1 MTKKQAQ
8 QQNLF
13 TIAHT
18 NYERELKKYSFFKVH
33 NYELAEDLVQDTFM
47 KTWNYLSKGGKIDT
61 MKSFLYHVL
70 NCLIID
76 EYRRRK
82 ATSLDAMIENGF
94 ESGEDDFEHII
105 DELDS
110 KATALVIEKLPEKYR
125 EILSMRYVKDLT
137 IEEMAKATHLSKNT
151 IAVQIHRGLGKLK
164 ELLVVN
170 KTARRSSYPAIK
182 HAAMMRGR
190 MHV

>member
-8 QQNLF
+8 QQNVF
-13 TIAHT
+13 TLAHS

-82 ATSLDAMIENGF
+82 STSLDAMVEKGF
-94 ESGEDDFEHII
+94 ETGEDDFEHII

-110 KATALVIEKLPEKYR
+110 KSTALVIEKLPDKYR

-137 IEEMAKATHLSKNT
+137 IEEMAEKTHLSKNT
-151 IAVQIHRGLGKLK
+151 IAVQIHRGLAKLK

-170 KTARRSSYPAIK
+170 KTTRRSSYPAIK
-182 HAAMMRGR
+182 HAALMRGSAR
-190 MHV
+190 V